1 MHDDNQISGGP
12 KSEPDLNL
20 DSIDQFGGEAL
31 EGPGFEQ
38 ETPEPASEWRDP
50 R

>member
-1 MHDDNQISGGP
+1 MHDGDQISGPP

-20 DSIDQFGGEAL
+20 DSIDQFGGEPL
-31 EGPGFEQ
+31 EGSGFEY
-38 ETPEPASEWRDP
+38 ETPESPSEWRDP